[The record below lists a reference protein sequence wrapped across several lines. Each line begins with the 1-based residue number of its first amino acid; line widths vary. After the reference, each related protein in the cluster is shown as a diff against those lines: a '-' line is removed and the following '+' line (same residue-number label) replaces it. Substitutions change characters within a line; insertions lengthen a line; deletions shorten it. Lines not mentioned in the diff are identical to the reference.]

1 MNDTPQL
8 QVENDPEM
16 AQGCLNEALGF
27 GAGLV
32 LPWFSW
38 RFYRRAVRRRLIFA
52 VFFFIFFELAIT
64 IFTTIGVGKELFSVT
79 AQVRSVFESGRVPE
93 ITIRDGIASVDAPQP
108 FVIFDEQDTAVIL
121 DTMGTITELD
131 RTRFTQGFLL
141 TRTSLHL
148 LNKSGRYQEL
158 PLSMLH
164 ELFGTNPILI
174 NAVTA
179 PRYWA
184 GFSAIAT
191 ILVLVGLVLWNVLGR
206 FIGLLTLGMLL
217 WGLAALV
224 RSGTGFSPVLITGL
238 YAMVP
243 ATYLYYLL
251 GLAGVKF
258 FGLHALLLILAWVI
272 ALWVG
277 LSGDRDKRIELD
289 PTRDF
294 IQLVI
299 ALPVLIA
306 MALNMIFDWN
316 RAALYLWLLAV
327 ITLAALVL
335 LEIREAPRPV
345 TVEIPGIPLQDMS
358 EGSNDENQEP

>member
-1 MNDTPQL
+1 
-8 QVENDPEM
+8 
-16 AQGCLNEALGF
+16 
-27 GAGLV
+27 
-32 LPWFSW
+32 
-38 RFYRRAVRRRLIFA
+38 
-52 VFFFIFFELAIT
+52 
-64 IFTTIGVGKELFSVT
+64 
-79 AQVRSVFESGRVPE
+79 
-93 ITIRDGIASVDAPQP
+93 
-108 FVIFDEQDTAVIL
+108 
-121 DTMGTITELD
+121 
-131 RTRFTQGFLL
+131 
-141 TRTSLHL
+141 
-148 LNKSGRYQEL
+148 
-158 PLSMLH
+158 
-164 ELFGTNPILI
+164 
-174 NAVTA
+174 
-179 PRYWA
+179 
-184 GFSAIAT
+184 
-191 ILVLVGLVLWNVLGR
+191 
-206 FIGLLTLGMLL
+206 
-217 WGLAALV
+217 
-224 RSGTGFSPVLITGL
+224 VLITGL